1 MQVVENGKVGIF
13 HSIDAN
19 KYCIILSIMYS
30 DEKDDWDVLN
40 EAPDYID
47 RVKPILRRLEDM
59 TDENNKYKRSKGVDS
74 VSQRRGD

>member
-1 MQVVENGKVGIF
+1 
-13 HSIDAN
+13 
-19 KYCIILSIMYS
+19 MYS